1 VATSAAILPQQQCH
15 VWMLCPPRML
25 TADLPWCYRAA
36 PSAWLPD
43 SIVAGDSPEAHA
55 ADLAVELVR
64 PLCYIII

>member
-1 VATSAAILPQQQCH
+1 MPQQQQL
-15 VWMLCPPRML
+15 VSMLRPPRML
-25 TADLPWCYRAA
+25 TAGLPWCYRAA

-64 PLCYIII
+64 IVAFRIEKP